1 MIKKKT
7 NQQKCDFYTADEIA
21 SKLGIATTTWRE
33 WVKLG
38 RAPLPLQASGGRLQR
53 WPIVLIDR
61 WINDGMPSRKIMEQ
75 MNRGAN

>member
-1 MIKKKT
+1 MIKKKV
-7 NQQKCDFYTADEIA
+7 NLQKCDFYTADEIA
-21 SKLGIATTTWRE
+21 SKLAIATTTWRD
-33 WVKLG
+33 WAKQG
-38 RAPLPLQASGGRLQR
+38 RAPSPLQASGGRLQR

>member
-1 MIKKKT
+1 MIRKKRN
-7 NQQKCDFYTADEIA
+7 NQICDFYTADEVA

-53 WPIVLIDR
+53 WSIILIDQ
-61 WINDGMPSRKIMEQ
+61 WIDDGMPSRKVMEQ
-75 MNRGAN
+75 MKRGAN

>member
-1 MIKKKT
+1 MIKKKV
-7 NQQKCDFYTADEIA
+7 NQQKCDFYTADEVAI
-21 SKLGIATTTWRE
+21 KLGIATTTWRE

-53 WPIVLIDR
+53 WSIVLIDQ
-61 WINDGMPSRKIMEQ
+61 WIGLSMPSRKVMEQ

>member
-21 SKLGIATTTWRE
+21 SRLAIATSTCRDY
-33 WVKLG
+33 VKQG
-38 RAPLPLQASGGRLQR
+38 RAPLPLQANGARAQR
-53 WPIVLIDR
+53 WPIVLIDQ
-61 WINDGMPSRKIMEQ
+61 WIDDGMPSRKVMEQ

>member
-21 SKLGIATTTWRE
+21 SRLAIATSTWRDY
-33 WVKLG
+33 VKQG
-38 RAPLPLQASGGRLQR
+38 RAPLPLQASGARAQR
-53 WPIVLIDR
+53 WPIVLIDQ
-61 WINDGMPSRKIMEQ
+61 WIDDGMPSRKVMEQ

>member
-21 SKLGIATTTWRE
+21 TKLAIATTTWRDY
-33 WVKLG
+33 VKQG

-53 WPIVLIDR
+53 WSIVLIDQ
-61 WINDGMPSRKIMEQ
+61 WIHNGMPSRKVMEQ